1 MESIIEWIAWHGVR
15 NRRLTDNISS
25 AGRNQRERP
34 RRRKGGRKGK
44 RKEKRERGV
53 EGGRAGRRK
62 GRREGEGGRE
72 KESLLQGS
80 TSLMFQNLPQTLPP
94 VKDQILRYMRSW
106 GTFLIQATT
115 MSYLALLVNLTLPSY
130 IGKESLLQGGTYMR
144 LDCWDV
150 WGPLSF

>member
-1 MESIIEWIAWHGVR
+1 MAWHGVR

-44 RKEKRERGV
+44 RKEKRERDM

-80 TSLMFQNLPQTLPP
+80 ASLMFHNLPTHCHQ
-94 VKDQILRYMRSW
+94 LRTKYSN
-106 GTFLIQATT
+106 T
-115 MSYLALLVNLTLPSY
+115 
-130 IGKESLLQGGTYMR
+130 
-144 LDCWDV
+144 
-150 WGPLSF
+150 